1 MNYKYLFASI
11 CLLISLWI
19 YVFYRIEQTL
29 INRMIIAI
37 TSPLFFKEARQLMQD
52 ALKLPNFIIYSLPEG
67 LWVFAVTIIS
77 ENLTIRFKK
86 IQISIIYMPLVVAY
100 FIELIQ
106 YLSWSKGTF
115 DWLDVMVIMSF
126 WTLGYIYV
134 KNNDTSK
141 TIKPKLIYVLLTYIM
156 IVLSYVWK

>member
-156 IVLSYVWK
+156 IVFSYVWK

>member
-1 MNYKYLFASI
+1 
-11 CLLISLWI
+11 
-19 YVFYRIEQTL
+19 
-29 INRMIIAI
+29 MIIAI

-141 TIKPKLIYVLLTYIM
+141 TIKPKLIYVLFTYII
-156 IVLSYVWK
+156 IVFSYVWK